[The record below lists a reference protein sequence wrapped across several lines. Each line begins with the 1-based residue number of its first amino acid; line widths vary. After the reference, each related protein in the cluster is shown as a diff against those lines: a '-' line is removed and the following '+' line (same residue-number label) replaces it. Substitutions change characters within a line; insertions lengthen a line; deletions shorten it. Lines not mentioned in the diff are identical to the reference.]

1 MVTSAVLSPSPWPS
15 LVAGA
20 CPISA
25 AVDTPALPEVEPA
38 ASPSAPA
45 PDVAD
50 VADVGDAVAGSVE
63 DGEEAVELPS
73 VLGVALVLVLVPA
86 STAEL
91 LSVDVLVVEDGSD
104 ADVEG
109 AEGDGGDVDEEE
121 GAAAL
126 LLLGALVLVLGLLV
140 DSEAEEALLGVVLL
154 LLLLAAPV
162 QARRGH
168 SKHADVDADA
178 DADSGVDERGEE
190 EWAKTCSGSR
200 DP

>member
-1 MVTSAVLSPSPWPS
+1 MLSPSPSPS

-25 AVDTPALPEVEPA
+25 EVDTPALLDVEPA
-38 ASPSAPA
+38 ASPPVPV

-50 VADVGDAVAGSVE
+50 VADVGADAVAGSDE

-104 ADVEG
+104 ADVEE

-121 GAAAL
+121 GAAVL
-126 LLLGALVLVLGLLV
+126 LLLETLVLVLVLLV
-140 DSEAEEALLGVVLL
+140 DSGDVEALLGVVLL
-154 LLLLAAPV
+154 LLAAPG
-162 QARRGH
+162 QARRATAG
-168 SKHADVDADA
+168 
-178 DADSGVDERGEE
+178 
-190 EWAKTCSGSR
+190 TQT
-200 DP
+200 